1 MPQLLND
8 TLPTG
13 VREEL
18 TRKGTG
24 VSRHAAALKKQL
36 ETVEN
41 HIKRGVARHVPSC
54 GDAEPGEEV
63 VTCPEHCL
71 QCAFGTAS
79 GDPSCC
85 LPCTRVHTLRC
96 AECAAAHSLE
106 RDFDVLLKCTSEV
119 VAAASGAVAGAA
131 GAAGAGAAAEAEAA
145 AVEAEAEK
153 EAAAAAAAG
162 AGGAV
167 GAEGAGGSAGVPAAA
182 AGAAGAGVGGGA
194 DGAAVDVR
202 MNFKELRVA
211 IARALKKVK
220 AYHAHERR
228 AAHEAKVMEKLLREL
243 DETGCIVVADW
254 KQKFLSAAFREAMSD
269 YFGKAGMWASGVA
282 AVPTAATCSAQ
293 ATRVAAPR
301 IWLPGRELCW
311 PG

>member
-1 MPQLLND
+1 MPASPTMAGIVAGSTQKSYGALDTFAEQNGRRQIALLHGLCDEVSELMPQLLND

-63 VTCPEHCL
+63 ATCPEHCL

-79 GDPSCC
+79 GDPSRC

-182 AGAAGAGVGGGA
+182 AGAAGAGVGSGAGGATGVPAAAAGAAGAGVGGGA

-202 MNFKELRVA
+202 MNFKELRAA
-211 IARALKKVK
+211 IARALKKIK
-220 AYHAHERR
+220 ATP
-228 AAHEAKVMEKLLREL
+228 M
-243 DETGCIVVADW
+243 
-254 KQKFLSAAFREAMSD
+254 SAARRM
-269 YFGKAGMWASGVA
+269 
-282 AVPTAATCSAQ
+282 
-293 ATRVAAPR
+293 RPR
-301 IWLPGRELCW
+301 
-311 PG
+311 